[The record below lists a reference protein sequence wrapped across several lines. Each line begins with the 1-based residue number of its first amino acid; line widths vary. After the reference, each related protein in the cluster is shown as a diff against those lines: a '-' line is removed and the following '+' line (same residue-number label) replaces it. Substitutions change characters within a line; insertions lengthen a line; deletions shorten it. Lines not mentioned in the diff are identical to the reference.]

1 MQEIELTHK
10 LTWWR
15 SDLIIATLA
24 YNLTLGLGLLV
35 LVHVLVNNSSVSA
48 VPEILFYGGLLLVLL
63 MLNAAFD
70 RSRQKIM
77 YWTERRNFFQRI
89 YTSFLISPVA
99 VAQNL
104 YSADALSDSRRFL
117 ISSIL
122 IDSIRIPAII
132 ILLAFISTE
141 LASVVSIMILILLV
155 LALYQG
161 SKMRHAFC
169 DQQEL
174 AQQMDTIQ
182 RESLRNYQTIKL
194 LGMEKLVLRRYER
207 HCYNNGFNV
216 NASVLLGLTIQD
228 AYLIWQ
234 TFFLACVVLLLGKE
248 YTQSHLALDQVILV
262 LLLMAVLLSPIRTVL
277 SHWDD
282 IIRSY
287 MSPSPPESQ
296 IHTDNHHVSAV
307 DLDGSVVLQD
317 VDFKYPNAHSSV
329 LNQATLTIQP
339 RTLVTVYGQSGS
351 GKTTLAKLIK
361 GDLVPDSGKIVLGDH
376 SFDDNMAS
384 LSQDQ
389 IIYLSSDPQLYVG
402 TILENLTLFKIGPL
416 LDEAVK
422 LSQQLGLESWVK
434 TQPLGYQTPIFDSL
448 DTTVPSGIKQRIG
461 LIRCLLQEPKILILD
476 EANSYLDDPGDSALK
491 TILTEMKEGM
501 TIIFITHRPSF
512 KKIADDSYDLV
523 NGQLLPSLNVEIQPE
538 AIFKP
543 AFINK
548 MAGDL

>member
-35 LVHVLVNNSSVSA
+35 LVHVLVNNSSIST
-48 VPEILFYGGLLLVLL
+48 VPEVLFYGGVFSVIL
-63 MLNAAFD
+63 MLNAALD

-89 YTSFLISPVA
+89 YLSFLRSPVA

-104 YSADALSDSRRFL
+104 HSADALSDSRRFL
-117 ISSIL
+117 IRSIL

-141 LASVVSIMILILLV
+141 LASVVSIMMLILLV

-161 SKMRHAFC
+161 SKMRHALC
-169 DQQEL
+169 DQQEP
-174 AQQMDTIQ
+174 AKQMDTIQ
-182 RESLRNYQTIKL
+182 REALKNYQTIKL
-194 LGMEKLVLRRYER
+194 LGMEKLILRRYER
-207 HCYNNGFNV
+207 HCYDNGFNV
-216 NASVLLGLTIQD
+216 NTSALLGLTIQD

-234 TFFLACVVLLLGKE
+234 TFFLACVVLLLGRE

-287 MSPSPPESQ
+287 LPPSSQENQ
-296 IHTDNHHVSAV
+296 IHTDNHPVSAV
-307 DLDGSVVLQD
+307 DLDGSVVLHD
-317 VDFKYPNAHSSV
+317 VDFRYPNAQFTV
-329 LNQATLTIQP
+329 LNQASLTIQP
-339 RTLVTVYGQSGS
+339 RTLVTIYGQSGS

-361 GDLVPDSGKIVLGDH
+361 GDLVPDSGKIVLKDH
-376 SFDDNMAS
+376 SFDQNMTS

-389 IIYLSSDPQLYVG
+389 IIYLSSDPQIYVG

-523 NGQLLPSLNVEIQPE
+523 NGQLLPSLNVEAQPE
-538 AIFKP
+538 AVFK
-543 AFINK
+543 ADFINK
-548 MAGDL
+548 VAGDL